1 MPTADGSGTGLRW
14 GLLGAARIA
23 RALIPAIRAGGG
35 EVVALGVRDPASER
49 ARAFADEWGVPL
61 VGGYQDVLDSDV
73 DAVYNPLP
81 NDLHLPWS
89 LAAMRAGRH
98 VLTEKPLV
106 LNAAEA
112 QQLADAAQE
121 TKRVLLE
128 AFAYRFHPHIAR
140 LRQLVRNGELG
151 EIRAV
156 RVAFGFTLA
165 NPDDFRWHADKGG
178 GALYDVGTYPVNLVR
193 LLLGEPAAAVARAR
207 WTEGGVDLGLSG
219 VLEYPGALASVDCA
233 FDWGEQPS
241 QRLTVLGTRGT
252 LDMNGVFHSNT
263 NAPTSFAVTTAAGV
277 QHEEF
282 PPFNA
287 YAAMVEHF
295 QQVVRGEEDALY
307 PPQDSVRH
315 ARVLDALF
323 ASARTGQRVSVG

>member
-1 MPTADGSGTGLRW
+1 MPTPDRSTPGLRW

-49 ARAFADEWGVPL
+49 ARAFAAEWGVPL
-61 VGGYQDVLDSDV
+61 VGGYGDVLDADV

-81 NDLHLPWS
+81 NDLHLPWTRS
-89 LAAMRAGRH
+89 ALHAGKH

-112 QQLADAAQE
+112 RELAGAARE
-121 TKRVLLE
+121 TDRVLLE
-128 AFAYRFHPHIAR
+128 AFAYRFQPHIAR
-140 LRQLVRNGELG
+140 LRQLVQGGELG
-151 EIRAV
+151 ELRAV
-156 RVAFGFTLA
+156 RAAFGFSLS
-165 NPDDFRWHADKGG
+165 NPDDFRWQASKGG
-178 GALYDVGTYPVNLVR
+178 GALYDVGTYAVNLTR
-193 LLLGEPAAAVARAR
+193 LLLGEPTAAVARAR
-207 WTEGGVDLGLSG
+207 WTPGGVDLGLSG

-233 FDWGEQPS
+233 FDWGDPPS
-241 QRLTVLGTRGT
+241 QRLTLLGTRGT

-263 NAPTSFAVTTAAGV
+263 HSPARFTVTTAAGT
-277 QHEEF
+277 QEEEF
-282 PPFNA
+282 APFNA

-295 QQVVRGEEDALY
+295 QQVVLGEEEALF
-307 PPQDSVRH
+307 PPEDSVRH

-323 ASARTGQRVSVG
+323 AAARKGGRVEV